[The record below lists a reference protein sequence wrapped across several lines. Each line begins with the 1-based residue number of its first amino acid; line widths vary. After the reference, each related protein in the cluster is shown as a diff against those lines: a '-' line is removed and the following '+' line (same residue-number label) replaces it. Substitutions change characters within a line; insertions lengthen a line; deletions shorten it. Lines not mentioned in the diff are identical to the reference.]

1 MKKSAS
7 PGDMCGTFNKTPVE
21 HLPDGT
27 APPMRRTKV
36 EVDVIAHR
44 NIQTSPGKRGGFG
57 VAGTLIGGNPEYVHS
72 SYTAYDDKLRDDN
85 KKHRALMGEK
95 RPFTSTTR
103 RSEYFDSHDHCSAS
117 KIYSN
122 EGFDFPA
129 RVEKPL
135 RPKTGGADGE
145 ESENRIFRPS
155 SPAKVGYNG
164 TLNAFPEAL
173 AEPFDDRARRRAQLP
188 QRRQPIAEGFK
199 GLSDQIRER
208 KPFRPT
214 SGPRSGVT
222 RPMCIVGARA

>member
-1 MKKSAS
+1 
-7 PGDMCGTFNKTPVE
+7 
-21 HLPDGT
+21 
-27 APPMRRTKV
+27 MR
-36 EVDVIAHR
+36 
-44 NIQTSPGKRGGFG
+44 
-57 VAGTLIGGNPEYVHS
+57 
-72 SYTAYDDKLRDDN
+72 
-85 KKHRALMGEK
+85 KHREIMGER

-103 RSEYFDSHDHCSAS
+103 TMDFFDSHDHCSAS

-129 RVEKPL
+129 PKEKPR
-135 RPKTGGADGE
+135 RPKTTEGE
-145 ESENRIFRPS
+145 EEMRVFRPS

-199 GLSDQIRER
+199 GLSDAIRER